1 MKIRDIVIIVVL
13 TLIIAIALTTTLHEY
28 PEIENIYLSCSRDA
42 DFEEFPQ
49 SDSYSFKSNDPGIY
63 LIIKVKN
70 LASDDEIKIEWER
83 VYNNIGEI
91 IQKNDLNPGGEGS
104 GKIVV
109 LFVKRNNS
117 YPAGDYNVKAYLNG
131 EEKISKEFSISDV

>member
-28 PEIENIYLSCSRDA
+28 PEIENMYLGCSRDA
-42 DFEEFPQ
+42 DFEELQQ
-49 SDSYSFKSNDPGIY
+49 SDSFSFKSNDPGIY

-70 LASDDEIKIEWER
+70 LSTNDEIKIEWER
-83 VYNNIGEI
+83 VDNNGSEI
-91 IQKNDLNPGGEGS
+91 IQKNNLNPEGDGS

-109 LFVKRNNS
+109 LFVKRSDS
-117 YPAGDYNVKAYLNG
+117 YVTGDYIVKVYLNG
-131 EEKISKEFSISDV
+131 EVKISKKFFIADV

>member
-28 PEIENIYLSCSRDA
+28 PEIENIYLSCSSDA

-83 VYNNIGEI
+83 VYNNTGEI

-117 YPAGDYNVKAYLNG
+117 YPAGDYNVKAYLNR